1 MKRFP
6 GILLM
11 SLGLC
16 ASALSGCDS
25 DACGPEHICTWVG
38 TGQAAFNG
46 EGLAREVT
54 DLYWPMDLTFG
65 PDGRAYV
72 MDWNNHRVRRVE
84 ADGKVTTVIGTE
96 TIGDGPEDLR
106 DLRAEGALGTTVNLN
121 HPTGLTFLPD
131 GTGLLVAWHN
141 HKLRTWDPAT
151 GRVRVLCGEGPGFR
165 GDGGPVGASLMD
177 QPKGAAVAADGTVY
191 VLDQRN
197 QRVRSIAPDGTVRTV
212 VGTGEKGYGG
222 DGGPA
227 LEAKLSFPTGGNPQP
242 GGAVVLD
249 GKGTL
254 YLADTE
260 NHRVRAVDLATGVI
274 RTVAGTGV
282 AGPSVPEAAALEATL
297 NAPRDLALD
306 GRGRLYIADTD
317 NHVVRRLEPETGRL
331 RTVVG
336 TGTRGFSGDGEAL
349 EKAQLARPFGIE
361 LDSRGNLFIADTYNH
376 RIRRVPAEALK

>member
-1 MKRFP
+1 
-6 GILLM
+6 
-11 SLGLC
+11 
-16 ASALSGCDS
+16 
-25 DACGPEHICTWVG
+25 
-38 TGQAAFNG
+38 
-46 EGLAREVT
+46 
-54 DLYWPMDLTFG
+54 MDLTFG

-96 TIGDGPEDLR
+96 TIGDGPEDLS

-151 GRVRVLCGEGPGFR
+151 GRVRVLCGAGPGFR
-165 GDGGPVGASLMD
+165 GDGGPVGAALMD
-177 QPKGAAVAADGTVY
+177 QPKGAAVAADGTLY

-317 NHVVRRLEPETGRL
+317 NHVVRRWEPETGRL

-349 EKAQLARPFGIE
+349 EKAQLARPFGLE